1 MKILI
6 PVDGSDCGQAAV
18 DFVVTRTTLI
28 GTQPEIELLNVQPG
42 LSVRATRAVGAA
54 AARSF
59 HEDEADKVLKP
70 ASKSLA
76 RAGFDAQAVFRVG
89 EVGIEVGKAAAA
101 DGIDLIIMGSHGH
114 TALQGLVMGSVAGA
128 VLAHST
134 VPVLLIRGSTAPK
147 RDALKVCIAVDGSA
161 FGLAAVRYVV
171 EHRVLFGADPSF
183 AVLHVLPDYTS
194 IVIPGFAEAPVAL
207 MSLERMERLHD
218 EQFEKVVAP
227 VRRLLAK
234 ADLQAEEVRLVG
246 PPGEEIA
253 AWAKQNKPD
262 MLVLGSHGRGAFKSL
277 VMGSVVTRV
286 AARTQVPLLLVREK

>member
-1 MKILI
+1 
-6 PVDGSDCGQAAV
+6 
-18 DFVVTRTTLI
+18 
-28 GTQPEIELLNVQPG
+28 
-42 LSVRATRAVGAA
+42 
-54 AARSF
+54 
-59 HEDEADKVLKP
+59 
-70 ASKSLA
+70 
-76 RAGFDAQAVFRVG
+76 
-89 EVGIEVGKAAAA
+89 
-101 DGIDLIIMGSHGH
+101 
-114 TALQGLVMGSVAGA
+114 
-128 VLAHST
+128 
-134 VPVLLIRGSTAPK
+134 
-147 RDALKVCIAVDGSA
+147 
-161 FGLAAVRYVV
+161 
-171 EHRVLFGADPSF
+171 VLFGAEPNF

-253 AWAKQNKPD
+253 AWAKKNKPD